1 MSLVF
6 TMPRERRRVPQGIR
20 RGEGAC
26 GVVNGR
32 IYSEGVDATLL
43 AMGLTILKTPGTSSE
58 RSLRTRDR
66 HHSPRVPGLDDR
78 A

>member
-1 MSLVF
+1 LSTVIHD
-6 TMPRERRRVPQGIR
+6 RD
-20 RGEGAC
+20 
-26 GVVNGR
+26 R

-66 HHSPRVPGLDDR
+66 HHSPRVPGLDDPLQ
-78 A
+78 